1 MSLGKKDIVNNIF
14 SEAFLSK
21 SDAKNFLESF
31 LGFIKNNRSRNIKIS
46 NFGTFSNHKSP
57 RRIGRNPKTRVEA
70 RILARK
76 IIKFKPST
84 LIKEKLNH
92 Q

>member
-1 MSLGKKDIVNNIF
+1 LSLGKKDIVNNIF

-57 RRIGRNPKTRVEA
+57 RRIGRNPKTKQEF
-70 RILARK
+70 
-76 IIKFKPST
+76 IIPKR
-84 LIKEKLNH
+84 EKLIFKASSVVRNILN
-92 Q
+92 